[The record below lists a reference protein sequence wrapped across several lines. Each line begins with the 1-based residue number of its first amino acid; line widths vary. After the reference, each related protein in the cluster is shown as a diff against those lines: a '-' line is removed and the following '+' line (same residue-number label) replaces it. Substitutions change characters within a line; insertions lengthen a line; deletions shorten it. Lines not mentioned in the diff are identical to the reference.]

1 MDMLAPEF
9 AKHWLADHAEDATA
23 LTEPEAVLDEASE
36 EAALEDLTERVQ
48 AARLVR

>member
-9 AKHWLADHAEDATA
+9 ARHWLADHAEDAA
-23 LTEPEAVLDEASE
+23 APVESKAAVDEASE
-36 EAALEDLTERVQ
+36 EAALEDLAERVQ